1 MYSGWKSIALFSKG
15 KSIQLG
21 VFQDNFPLGGFL
33 NDSVYRR
40 ASLLNM
46 LIYFNI
52 KVILA
57 DAGCKGEVTRKT
69 QKVLNQF
76 VRDGLWN
83 GHSPDLTTTEDSAE
97 TMN

>member
-1 MYSGWKSIALFSKG
+1 
-15 KSIQLG
+15 
-21 VFQDNFPLGGFL
+21 
-33 NDSVYRR
+33 
-40 ASLLNM
+40 M
-46 LIYFNI
+46 LIYFNV

-57 DAGCKGEVTRKT
+57 DAGCKGEVTRKK

>member
-1 MYSGWKSIALFSKG
+1 MIPFTEE
-15 KSIQLG
+15 
-21 VFQDNFPLGGFL
+21 P
-33 NDSVYRR
+33 
-40 ASLLNM
+40 SLLNM

-76 VRDGLWN
+76 VRDGL
-83 GHSPDLTTTEDSAE
+83 
-97 TMN
+97 